1 MKVTVIFEDN
11 VIVVDGNPATF
22 PAGYL
27 VKADPNYRVLQWDG
41 DSGYIEVHKGDR
53 VWLDTFD
60 LVIPFVEEHAT
71 RFAALQKEKAEREAR
86 QADLIRK
93 QEEDNA
99 KAEAALMG
107 VSVITKEDVKVSQ
120 AILAEKLAGQT
131 AKE

>member
-11 VIVVDGNPATF
+11 VIVVDGKPATF

-27 VKADPNYRVLQWDG
+27 TKVDPNHRVLQWDG

-60 LVIPFVEEHAT
+60 LVLPFVEEHT
-71 RFAALQKEKAEREAR
+71 TQFAKLEQERIDREEK
-86 QADLIRK
+86 QAALIRK

-99 KAEAALMG
+99 KAEAALLG
-107 VSVITKEDVKVSQ
+107 VSSVTKEDVRVSE
-120 AILAEKLAGQT
+120 AILAEKLAEQT